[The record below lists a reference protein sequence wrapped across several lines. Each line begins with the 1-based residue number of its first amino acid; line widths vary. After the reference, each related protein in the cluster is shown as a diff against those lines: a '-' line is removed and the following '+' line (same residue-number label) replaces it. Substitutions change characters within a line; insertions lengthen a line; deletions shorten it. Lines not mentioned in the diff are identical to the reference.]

1 MQSFLRVTRIR
12 VAAGAFA
19 FVALFAVAAGVTS
32 DLDRPVSPAGSVVAN
47 DIGWPG
53 PAPAPTPTPG
63 ANTRILADGDI
74 GWPAPPTV

>member
-12 VAAGAFA
+12 VAIGAFA
-19 FVALFAVAAGVTS
+19 FVALFAVAAGVAS
-32 DLDRPVSPAGSVVAN
+32 DLDRPVSPSGSVVAT

-53 PAPAPTPTPG
+53 PTPG

-74 GWPAPPTV
+74 GWPAPATV

>member
-53 PAPAPTPTPG
+53 PAPAPTPG

-74 GWPAPPTV
+74 GWPSPPTV